1 MSRIKTEQLKEGMV
15 VVTDVKNMDDML
27 LIPAGAK
34 LTSRQIGI
42 LQSWGVLEIEV
53 KLAEGMG
60 DTDIVSKL
68 APEALAK
75 LTAETR
81 AIFWRPDDKDPVF
94 AETFKLLVRRRLS
107 RGNSNVP

>member
-42 LQSWGVLEIEV
+42 LQSWGVLEIDV
-53 KLAEGMG
+53 
-60 DTDIVSKL
+60 
-68 APEALAK
+68 
-75 LTAETR
+75 
-81 AIFWRPDDKDPVF
+81 
-94 AETFKLLVRRRLS
+94 
-107 RGNSNVP
+107 